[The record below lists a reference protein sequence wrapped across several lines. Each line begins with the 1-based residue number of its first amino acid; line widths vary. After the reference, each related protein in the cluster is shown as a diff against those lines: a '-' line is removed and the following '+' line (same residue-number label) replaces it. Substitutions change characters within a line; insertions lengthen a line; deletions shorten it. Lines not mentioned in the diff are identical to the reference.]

1 MKSMKETKQPSS
13 LAVDEPRTVR
23 LGENDVRAL
32 CLDFWDDFPFF
43 AFSQCDRGQLWIQFR
58 NFVNLVAVTGA
69 GREPMDVL
77 MRKASLSRECLD
89 AFAEMVRRVLTE
101 TDRPISTA
109 ELMTPVL
116 EQQLLSPFYTE
127 DEKHRL
133 AAELH
138 RLPPTGA

>member
-1 MKSMKETKQPSS
+1 MKSMKETKQPSF
-13 LAVDEPRTVR
+13 LAFDEPRTVR

-43 AFSQCDRGQLWIQFR
+43 AFSQCDRGLLWIQFR

-77 MRKASLSRECLD
+77 IRKASLSRECLD
-89 AFAEMVRRVLTE
+89 AFAEMARCVSTE
-101 TDRPISTA
+101 ASLPLPVA

-127 DEKHRL
+127 DEKHGL

-138 RLPPTGA
+138 RLPPAEV

>member
-1 MKSMKETKQPSS
+1 MKSMKKTKHPQS
-13 LAVDEPRTVR
+13 LVFDEPRTVQ
-23 LGENDVRAL
+23 LKGNDVWAL

-43 AFSQCDRGQLWIQFR
+43 AFSQCDRGLLWIQFR
-58 NFVNLVAVTGA
+58 NFVNLVTVTGA
-69 GREPMDVL
+69 VREPMDVL

-89 AFAEMVRRVLTE
+89 AFAEMARRVLTE

-127 DEKHRL
+127 DEKHGL

-138 RLPPTGA
+138 RLPPAEV